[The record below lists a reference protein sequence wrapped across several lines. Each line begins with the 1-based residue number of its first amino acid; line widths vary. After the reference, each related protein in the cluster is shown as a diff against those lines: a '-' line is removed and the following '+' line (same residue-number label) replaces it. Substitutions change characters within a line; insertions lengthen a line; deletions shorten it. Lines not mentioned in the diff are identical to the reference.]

1 MPKKKASTT
10 KQTGSADEA
19 RPKQSDDSEATE
31 SAERRARPFWSGTI
45 TFGLVTIPVELY
57 AATRTTRTSL
67 RMLAPSGAPVARRY
81 FGPSGEQLDPDHIER
96 GYELDDGSF
105 VVVSDDELD
114 ALAPEQSR
122 NIDLT
127 RFVEQTAIPPLL
139 HERVYIL
146 APSGSSPLAYR
157 LLADTLERTG
167 RAGLGSFVMRGKQ
180 HLVAIAAQGGLLRAE
195 TLRFP
200 EELRTPESIGLP
212 TPPSELEDER
222 VRAMQK
228 AVRAASKDAPSEKE
242 LADAY
247 WKRLESLVKE
257 KQQRGEDVVAPDTS
271 GAEDENMAE
280 VIDLVAV
287 LRKSLA
293 ESAPSPAAKKA
304 ENKRAPTKKKAA
316 TKKATKAPAKRTPKP
331 KKKKAG

>member
-1 MPKKKASTT
+1 MPSKKASTT
-10 KQTGSADEA
+10 TKAPAEDA
-19 RPKQSDDSEATE
+19 RPKKRGESEAE
-31 SAERRARPFWSGTI
+31 ASGEARARSFWSGTI

-57 AATRTTRTSL
+57 ASTRTTRTSL

-81 FGPSGEQLDPDHIER
+81 FSSSGEQLDPDAIER
-96 GYELDDGSF
+96 GYELEDGAF
-105 VVVSDDELD
+105 VVVSDDELE

-127 RFVEQTAIPPLL
+127 RFVEQAAIPPLL
-139 HERVYIL
+139 NERVYIL

-157 LLADTLERTG
+157 LLADTLERTE

-180 HLVAIAAQGGLLRAE
+180 HLVAIVAQGGLLRAE

-212 TPPSELEDER
+212 TPPAQPADER
-222 VRAMQK
+222 VKALRKAIRAE
-228 AVRAASKDAPSEKE
+228 SKDAPAQKE

-257 KQQRGEDVVAPDTS
+257 KQRRGEDIVTPDPTA
-271 GAEDENMAE
+271 AEDENMAE

-287 LRKSLA
+287 LRRSLA
-293 ESAPSPAAKKA
+293 ESAPSPAPKEAA
-304 ENKRAPTKKKAA
+304 TKRAPTKKKASA
-316 TKKATKAPAKRTPKP
+316 KKATKQTPAKRAPKP